1 MKNKEQV
8 VEVPK
13 ESKLSTIV
21 EANIGKRLLT
31 AIIDA
36 LFFAFTGIMLAFWV
50 FLPITNASLHYE
62 ENMALA
68 RQYQVASH
76 LYLFQ
81 QANDDNQFVVIE
93 VKDFTEKLD
102 GNRSSSVTPLYGFN
116 GTNYTFYLEHL
127 YYYYHSYLCNQDVEL
142 PNPTDAKTY
151 DPVTDNFV
159 SPHYNEPIDG
169 IMPCDYYTDAWFM
182 NNVLDFKDGESSYF
196 IYDESKDSF
205 MEKISLKE
213 GVKEED
219 VVKYLKQTCYNST
232 GHFYNSDYFS
242 RLNNIA
248 KWSQVIMVVPAVLL
262 SYGIYYITI
271 PLIFKNGETLAK
283 KFFKIGIISSRGFSV
298 KKRQIVFRQ
307 LLLFVM
313 LAFTAFIVGIGLTS
327 LATLG
332 IGILILLIATLI
344 SKDKRAPHDY
354 AAMTIVIDE
363 QKSVWFDSAEEEIKY
378 ADELEAKM
386 AKYKNTKI
394 IDKKV
399 IQVGSTII
407 DEDVKK
413 EFEESQKNPEKHE

>member
-8 VEVPK
+8 VDAPK
-13 ESKLSTIV
+13 EARLSTIV
-21 EANIGKRLLT
+21 EANIGRRLLT

-36 LFFAFTGIMLAFWV
+36 LFFVFIGIMLALWV
-50 FLPITNASLHYE
+50 FTPITNASLHYE

-68 RQYQVASH
+68 RQYEVASH
-76 LYLFQ
+76 LYVYR
-81 QANDDNQFVVIE
+81 QANDDGQYVIIE

-102 GNRSSSVTPLYGFN
+102 GNRNSSVNPIYGF
-116 GTNYTFYLEHL
+116 TETDYTFYLEHL

-142 PNPTDAKTY
+142 PNPTIIHTY
-151 DPVTDNFV
+151 DPVADNFV

-169 IMPCDYYTDAWFM
+169 VMPADFYTDTWFI

-196 IYDESKDSF
+196 TYDESKESF
-205 MEKISLKE
+205 MGKISLKE
-213 GVKEED
+213 GVSESDAIKF
-219 VVKYLKQTCYNST
+219 LKQACYNAT
-232 GHFYNSDYFS
+232 DEFYNSDYFS
-242 RLNNIA
+242 HLNTIV
-248 KWSQVIMVVPAVLL
+248 KWSQVIIVVPSVLI
-262 SYGIYYITI
+262 SYGVFYIAI

-283 KFFKIGIISSRGFSV
+283 KFFKIGLVSSRGFQV

-307 LLLFVM
+307 LLLLFMLSFSAFV
-313 LAFTAFIVGIGLTS
+313 VGIGLTS

-332 IGILILLIATLI
+332 IGILILLLCTLI
-344 SKDKRAPHDY
+344 SKQKRAPHDY
-354 AAMTIVIDE
+354 AAMTIVVDVP
-363 QKSVWFDSAEEEIKY
+363 KSVWFESPEEEIKY
-378 ADELEAKM
+378 AEELEEKM
-386 AKYKNTKI
+386 AKYKNTQI